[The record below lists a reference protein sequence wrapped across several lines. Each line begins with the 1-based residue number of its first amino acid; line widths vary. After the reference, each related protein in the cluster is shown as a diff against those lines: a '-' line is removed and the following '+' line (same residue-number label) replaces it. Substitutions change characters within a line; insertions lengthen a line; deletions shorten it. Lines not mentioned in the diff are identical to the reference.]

1 MLLSH
6 PASWRKNQ
14 VNNLYH
20 TFLLSICNTLCM
32 YIYVH
37 TYVYRAVVGGPAS
50 QAMARPVLGLS
61 KQYIGLEIVI
71 NLSNYIAAYASNLLV
86 HCLEFYF
93 VLSYNK
99 SQFFRL
105 WNPFIYSSA
114 LLIVEFV
121 YSATGYSV

>member
-1 MLLSH
+1 MS
-6 PASWRKNQ
+6 N
-14 VNNLYH
+14 
-20 TFLLSICNTLCM
+20 
-32 YIYVH
+32 
-37 TYVYRAVVGGPAS
+37 YRAIVGGPAS
-50 QAMARPVLGLS
+50 QAMAGPVLGLT

-71 NLSNYIAAYASNLLV
+71 NLTNYIAAYASNLLV

-93 VLSYNK
+93 VLSYDK

-114 LLIVEFV
+114 PLIVGFI